1 MESWNIGCLI
11 MTNTQMLPNWGEKQ
25 KAKEKIINPA
35 YNSYVFQSFPSDK
48 IDGID
53 NCQLLKFEGKIK

>member
-1 MESWNIGCLI
+1 
-11 MTNTQMLPNWGEKQ
+11 MTNTQMLPNWGEEAKKKKKKKQ
-25 KAKEKIINPA
+25 KKKIIMPA